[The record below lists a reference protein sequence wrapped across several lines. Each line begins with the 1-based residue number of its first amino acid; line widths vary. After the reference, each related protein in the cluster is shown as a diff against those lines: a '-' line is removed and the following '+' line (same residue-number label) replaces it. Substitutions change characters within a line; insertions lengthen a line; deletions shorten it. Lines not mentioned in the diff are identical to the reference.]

1 VSVYRRDL
9 NPYSNSRSQG
19 GSVRFF
25 VAMFAVDAII
35 EVDAPDRPI
44 FPLDDF

>member
-1 VSVYRRDL
+1 
-9 NPYSNSRSQG
+9 
-19 GSVRFF
+19 VRFF

-35 EVDAPDRPI
+35 AVDAPDRPI

>member
-1 VSVYRRDL
+1 M
-9 NPYSNSRSQG
+9 
-19 GSVRFF
+19 RFF

-35 EVDAPDRPI
+35 AVDAPGRPI